1 MHGTS
6 APTAGTRR
14 NPDPLD
20 AQGTQITTGVAIALA
35 ITATLAIAF
44 VHTRIAAGDL
54 NVVVRALAYAI
65 VGGWLLAWLAVK
77 HDVAPTFGAANAV
90 TLARGVL
97 ALDLLALL
105 GSPPSAV
112 LAWSIVAVALVALV
126 LDGVDGRVARR
137 RGETSAFGARFD
149 METDALLI
157 LVLAALAWSHGKAG
171 PWILLAGALRYL
183 FVAASLVLP
192 WLAAPL
198 PPSVRRQSVC
208 VVQISSLIL
217 CLAPFVTP
225 TTSEAIALRGARR
238 AARLVRGRRRV
249 ARAPRARLKGKR
261 CRGRRRRRSGSGSRS
276 LPRCCS

>member
-1 MHGTS
+1 MHGT
-6 APTAGTRR
+6 PQTAGTPR
-14 NPDPLD
+14 DPGSLD
-20 AQGTQITTGVAIALA
+20 RQGTQVATGVAIALA

-54 NVVVRALAYAI
+54 SVVARALAYATI
-65 VGGWLLAWLAVK
+65 GGWLLAWLAVK
-77 HDVAPTFGAANAV
+77 HDAAPMFGAANAV

-112 LAWSIVAVALVALV
+112 LAWSIVALALIALV

-157 LVLAALAWSHGKAG
+157 LVLAALAWSQGKAG
-171 PWILLAGALRYL
+171 AWILLAGALRYL
-183 FVAASLVLP
+183 FVTASVVLP

-198 PPSVRRQSVC
+198 PPSRRRQAIC
-208 VVQISSLIL
+208 VVQIASLIL
-217 CLAPFVTP
+217 CLAPFVGP
-225 TTSEAIALRGARR
+225 PASAAIGFLGLVALLGSFAADVAWLARR
-238 AARLVRGRRRV
+238 A
-249 ARAPRARLKGKR
+249 
-261 CRGRRRRRSGSGSRS
+261 RS
-276 LPRCCS
+276 

>member
-6 APTAGTRR
+6 APTAGTPPDSGSR
-14 NPDPLD
+14 NT
-20 AQGTQITTGVAIALA
+20 QGTQVGTGVAIALA

-54 NVVVRALAYAI
+54 SVVARALAYATI
-65 VGGWLLAWLAVK
+65 GGWLLAWLAVK
-77 HDVAPTFGAANAV
+77 HDAAPIFGAANAV

-112 LAWSIVAVALVALV
+112 LAWSIVALALLALV

-157 LVLAALAWSHGKAG
+157 LVLAALAWSQGKAG
-171 PWILLAGALRYL
+171 AWILLAGALRYL
-183 FVAASLVLP
+183 FVAASFAVP
-192 WLAAPL
+192 WLAVPL
-198 PPSVRRQSVC
+198 PPSRRRQAVC
-208 VVQISSLIL
+208 VVQIASLIL
-217 CLAPFVTP
+217 CLTPFVTP
-225 TTSEAIALRGARR
+225 PVSAAIGFAGLVALFGSFAADVAWLARR
-238 AARLVRGRRRV
+238 ARG
-249 ARAPRARLKGKR
+249 
-261 CRGRRRRRSGSGSRS
+261 
-276 LPRCCS
+276 

>member
-1 MHGTS
+1 MHGSS
-6 APTAGTRR
+6 APTAGRR
-14 NPDPLD
+14 PDSGSLN
-20 AQGTQITTGVAIALA
+20 AQGTQVTTGVAIAVA

-44 VHTRIAAGDL
+44 LHTRIAAVDL
-54 NVVVRALAYAI
+54 SVVGRALAYAT

-77 HDVAPTFGAANAV
+77 HDAAPMFGAANAV

-105 GSPPSAV
+105 GSPASPV
-112 LAWSIVAVALVALV
+112 LAWSIVALALLALV
-126 LDGVDGRVARR
+126 LDGVDGSVARR

-198 PPSVRRQSVC
+198 PPSRRRQAVC
-208 VVQISSLIL
+208 VVQIASLIL
-217 CLAPFVTP
+217 CIAPFVAP
-225 TTSEAIALRGARR
+225 PASAAIGLAGLVALLGSFAADVAWLARR
-238 AARLVRGRRRV
+238 A
-249 ARAPRARLKGKR
+249 RA
-261 CRGRRRRRSGSGSRS
+261 
-276 LPRCCS
+276 

>member
-1 MHGTS
+1 MHGTP
-6 APTAGTRR
+6 APTAGAR
-14 NPDPLD
+14 PDSGSPERP
-20 AQGTQITTGVAIALA
+20 GTQVATGVAIAIA

-44 VHTRIAAGDL
+44 VHTRIAAADL
-54 NVVVRALAYAI
+54 SVVARALAYATI
-65 VGGWLLAWLAVK
+65 GGWLLAWLAVK
-77 HDVAPTFGAANAV
+77 HDAAPIFGAANAV

-105 GSPPSAV
+105 GSPPSAI
-112 LAWSIVAVALVALV
+112 LAWSIVALALLALV

-183 FVAASLVLP
+183 FVAASLLLP

-198 PPSVRRQSVC
+198 QPSRRRQAVC
-208 VVQISSLIL
+208 VVQIASLIL
-217 CLAPFVTP
+217 CLAPFVAPPVST
-225 TTSEAIALRGARR
+225 AIGLAGLVALVGSFAADVAWLARR
-238 AARLVRGRRRV
+238 ARG
-249 ARAPRARLKGKR
+249 
-261 CRGRRRRRSGSGSRS
+261 
-276 LPRCCS
+276 

>member
-1 MHGTS
+1 MHGTP

-14 NPDPLD
+14 DSGTLERP
-20 AQGTQITTGVAIALA
+20 GTQVATGVAIALA

-44 VHTRIAAGDL
+44 VQTRIAAGDL
-54 NVVVRALAYAI
+54 SVVARALGYATI
-65 VGGWLLAWLAVK
+65 GGWLLAWLALK
-77 HDVAPTFGAANAV
+77 HEVVPLFGAANAV

-157 LVLAALAWSHGKAG
+157 LVLAALTWSHGKAG
-171 PWILLAGALRYL
+171 PWILLAGALRYV

-198 PPSVRRQSVC
+198 PPSRRRQTVC
-208 VVQISSLIL
+208 VVQIASLIL
-217 CLAPFVTP
+217 SLAPFVAP
-225 TTSEAIALRGARR
+225 PMSAAIAFAGLVALLGSFAADVAWLARR
-238 AARLVRGRRRV
+238 ARG
-249 ARAPRARLKGKR
+249 
-261 CRGRRRRRSGSGSRS
+261 
-276 LPRCCS
+276 

>member
-1 MHGTS
+1 MLGSS
-6 APTAGTRR
+6 APTAEPR
-14 NPDPLD
+14 PDPVSLGR
-20 AQGTQITTGVAIALA
+20 QGTQVATGVAIVIA
-35 ITATLAIAF
+35 ITATLALAF
-44 VHTRIAAGDL
+44 VHTRIAAADL
-54 NVVVRALAYAI
+54 SVVARALAYALI
-65 VGGWLLAWLAVK
+65 GGWLLAWVAVK
-77 HDVAPTFGAANAV
+77 REAAPTFGAANAV

-112 LAWSIVAVALVALV
+112 LAWSIVALALVALV

-198 PPSVRRQSVC
+198 PPSRRRQAVC
-208 VVQISSLIL
+208 VVQIASLIL
-217 CLAPFVTP
+217 CLAPFVAP
-225 TTSEAIALRGARR
+225 PESAAIGFTGLVALIGSFATDVAWLARR
-238 AARLVRGRRRV
+238 ARG
-249 ARAPRARLKGKR
+249 
-261 CRGRRRRRSGSGSRS
+261 
-276 LPRCCS
+276 

>member
-6 APTAGTRR
+6 APTAGRR
-14 NPDPLD
+14 PNSGSLD
-20 AQGTQITTGVAIALA
+20 RPGTQVATGVAIALA

-44 VHTRIAAGDL
+44 VYTRIAAGDL
-54 NVVVRALAYAI
+54 SVVARALTYAT
-65 VGGWLLAWLAVK
+65 VGGWLVAWLAVK
-77 HDVAPTFGAANAV
+77 HAAAPIFGAANAV

-97 ALDLLALL
+97 TLDLLALL

-112 LAWSIVAVALVALV
+112 LDWSIVALALLALV

-157 LVLAALAWSHGKAG
+157 LVLAALAWSQGKAG
-171 PWILLAGALRYL
+171 AWILLAGALRYA

-198 PPSVRRQSVC
+198 PESRRRQTVC
-208 VVQISSLIL
+208 VVQIVSLIL
-217 CLAPFVTP
+217 CLAPFVAP
-225 TTSEAIALRGARR
+225 PASAAIGFAGLVALLGSFAADVAWLARR
-238 AARLVRGRRRV
+238 ARG
-249 ARAPRARLKGKR
+249 
-261 CRGRRRRRSGSGSRS
+261 
-276 LPRCCS
+276 

>member
-1 MHGTS
+1 MRGTS
-6 APTAGTRR
+6 APTAGTR
-14 NPDPLD
+14 PDSGSLN
-20 AQGTQITTGVAIALA
+20 ARGTQVATGVAIALA

-44 VHTRIAAGDL
+44 VNTRIAAGDL
-54 NVVVRALAYAI
+54 SVVARALAYAT

-77 HDVAPTFGAANAV
+77 HDAAPMFGAANAV

-97 ALDLLALL
+97 ALDLLALV

-112 LAWSIVAVALVALV
+112 LAWSIVVLALLALV

-171 PWILLAGALRYL
+171 AWILLAGALRYV
-183 FVAASLVLP
+183 FVAAGLVMP

-198 PPSVRRQSVC
+198 PPSRRRQAVC
-208 VVQISSLIL
+208 VVQIASLIL
-217 CLAPFVTP
+217 CLAPFVAP
-225 TTSEAIALRGARR
+225 PSSAVIGFAGLVALLASFAVDVAWLARR
-238 AARLVRGRRRV
+238 ARG
-249 ARAPRARLKGKR
+249 
-261 CRGRRRRRSGSGSRS
+261 
-276 LPRCCS
+276 

>member
-1 MHGTS
+1 MHGSS
-6 APTAGTRR
+6 APTAGRR
-14 NPDPLD
+14 PDSGSLN
-20 AQGTQITTGVAIALA
+20 AQGMQVTTGVAIALA
-35 ITATLAIAF
+35 ITATLALAF

-54 NVVVRALAYAI
+54 SVVARALTYATI
-65 VGGWLLAWLAVK
+65 GGCLLAWLAVRY
-77 HDVAPTFGAANAV
+77 DAAPTFGAANAV

-105 GSPPSAV
+105 GSPPSPV
-112 LAWSIVAVALVALV
+112 LAWSIVALALVALV
-126 LDGVDGRVARR
+126 LDGVDGSVARR

-198 PPSVRRQSVC
+198 PPSRRRQTVC
-208 VVQISSLIL
+208 VVQIASLIL
-217 CLAPFVTP
+217 CLAPFVAP
-225 TTSEAIALRGARR
+225 PASAAIGLAGLVALLGSFAADVAWLARR
-238 AARLVRGRRRV
+238 ARG
-249 ARAPRARLKGKR
+249 
-261 CRGRRRRRSGSGSRS
+261 
-276 LPRCCS
+276 

>member
-6 APTAGTRR
+6 APTVEARSDPVSLGRQGTRV
-14 NPDPLD
+14 
-20 AQGTQITTGVAIALA
+20 ATGIAILLA
-35 ITATLAIAF
+35 ITATLALAF
-44 VHTRIAAGDL
+44 VHTRIAAADL
-54 NVVVRALAYAI
+54 SVVARALVYALI
-65 VGGWLLAWLAVK
+65 GGWLLAWLAVK
-77 HDVAPTFGAANAV
+77 HEAAPTFGAANAV

-112 LAWSIVAVALVALV
+112 LAWSIVALALLALV
-126 LDGVDGRVARR
+126 LDGVDGKVARH

-183 FVAASLVLP
+183 FVAATLVLP

-198 PPSVRRQSVC
+198 PPSRRRQAVC
-208 VVQISSLIL
+208 VVQIASLIL
-217 CLAPFVTP
+217 CLAPFVAP
-225 TTSEAIALRGARR
+225 PASAAIGFAGLVALVASFAADIAWLARR
-238 AARLVRGRRRV
+238 ARG
-249 ARAPRARLKGKR
+249 
-261 CRGRRRRRSGSGSRS
+261 
-276 LPRCCS
+276 

>member
-6 APTAGTRR
+6 APTVEARSDPVSLGRQGTRV
-14 NPDPLD
+14 
-20 AQGTQITTGVAIALA
+20 ATGIAILLA
-35 ITATLAIAF
+35 ITATLALAF
-44 VHTRIAAGDL
+44 VHTRIAAADL
-54 NVVVRALAYAI
+54 SVVARALVYALI
-65 VGGWLLAWLAVK
+65 GGWLLAWLAVK
-77 HDVAPTFGAANAV
+77 HEAAPTFGAANAV

-112 LAWSIVAVALVALV
+112 LAWSIVALALLALV
-126 LDGVDGRVARR
+126 LDGVDGKVARH

-183 FVAASLVLP
+183 FVAATLVLP

-198 PPSVRRQSVC
+198 PPSRRRQAVC
-208 VVQISSLIL
+208 VVQIASLIL
-217 CLAPFVTP
+217 CLAPFVAP
-225 TTSEAIALRGARR
+225 PASAAIGFAGLVALVASFAADVAWLARR
-238 AARLVRGRRRV
+238 ARG
-249 ARAPRARLKGKR
+249 
-261 CRGRRRRRSGSGSRS
+261 
-276 LPRCCS
+276 